1 MPQRFAASK
10 ESFELNSIRVM
21 QDHPKPF
28 VIKEEDDYK
37 GVGFSLVWDRLDK
50 DTFKLSCY
58 NKGVFNVLSEDFKT
72 LIDLQ
77 PYSIFNTTL
86 NKELFSVTYKSDPLA
101 KDKDL
106 VYTEQI
112 TLRSVDLFEDEN
124 TVCFYLSRL
133 VEKFNWKLQVQ
144 EPGFDIWED
153 FII

>member
-21 QDHPKPF
+21 QDHLKPF

-112 TLRSVDLFEDEN
+112 ILRSVDLFEDEN